1 MPFTPAALMNDG
13 LLDIAFY
20 NDVLQAHKIP
30 SIMNNLLL
38 KYGTHAY
45 QPDWTHL
52 RGSKVI
58 LENLNYEPD
67 SMNDIAE
74 RVTPVLKK
82 KRQMFQVDGEG
93 LTFMDKVTLEVCHEA
108 IELIVDFEMLMHQS
122 EIMRSKV

>member
-1 MPFTPAALMNDG
+1 MTVLNQIGDKQVATYQQNVQSLLFVVMNGRNGGGGMPFTPAALMNDG

-74 RVTPVLKK
+74 RVTPVLKR
-82 KRQMFQVDGEG
+82 KRQMF
-93 LTFMDKVTLEVCHEA
+93 
-108 IELIVDFEMLMHQS
+108 
-122 EIMRSKV
+122 